1 MNVSDLLGRYRLGQP
16 VAEHDNVEG
25 LFLQHR
31 LSLVARTARDG
42 GAGPFQDFISSR
54 QKTGVFADQN
64 DASRDLPQYVV

>member
-16 VAEHDNVEG
+16 VAEHDNGEG
-25 LFLQHR
+25 LFLRHR
-31 LSLVARTARDG
+31 LRLVARTARDG
-42 GAGPFQDFISSR
+42 GAGSFQDFSSSR